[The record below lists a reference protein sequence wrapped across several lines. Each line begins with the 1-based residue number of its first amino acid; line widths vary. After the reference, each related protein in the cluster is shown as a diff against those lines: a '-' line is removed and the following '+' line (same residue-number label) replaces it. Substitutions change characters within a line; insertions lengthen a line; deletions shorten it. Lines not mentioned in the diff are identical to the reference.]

1 MDLLQEVEQR
11 AAAPPVRRAPASSKG
26 WLPRM
31 AAATNSENY
40 QLWSCLQSHVWAP
53 QSEILFTLKQIADE
67 WTSKR
72 QKEREPRRS
81 TGAASNV
88 HQAVLDSFCQ
98 TGAEF
103 SGEEAGEVFLHGHI
117 GAGVAE
123 RWDSGPRLQSLPDLP
138 GTESCSAL
146 LSSSSDIPPGLLH
159 FSLTS
164 SCHLGHRGALLG

>member
-72 QKEREPRRS
+72 QKER
-81 TGAASNV
+81 
-88 HQAVLDSFCQ
+88 
-98 TGAEF
+98 
-103 SGEEAGEVFLHGHI
+103 
-117 GAGVAE
+117 
-123 RWDSGPRLQSLPDLP
+123 
-138 GTESCSAL
+138 
-146 LSSSSDIPPGLLH
+146 
-159 FSLTS
+159 
-164 SCHLGHRGALLG
+164 